1 MTDEKLIEDAVKR
14 WLKNAKHFD
23 EKKIAS
29 QVPLKLENCVDCRFD
44 VVAYDKDRGVF
55 WIVECKPTSREVE
68 ISNAFGQAATY
79 HSKIQRYPDQ
89 FVDSASEEKIIMR
102 YRRWAEATDAGRR
115 IRVELYVALKNEA
128 CKNLAAI
135 RDFRKRY
142 PEVGVIRYKEEGTCR
157 DYLRDEKK
165 EKDSAL
171 SKAETLTIM
180 LNNPWS
186 CPLGQNR

>member
-1 MTDEKLIEDAVKR
+1 MTDEKLIEDAVKK
-14 WLKNAKHFD
+14 WLRNKKRFD

-29 QVPLKLENCVDCRFD
+29 QVSLMVENRVECRFD

-55 WIVECKPTSREVE
+55 WVVECKPTSREVE

-89 FVDSASEEKIIMR
+89 FVNSVSDEKIVMR

-115 IRVELYVALKNEA
+115 IRVELYVALENEA
-128 CKNLAAI
+128 CRNLAAI
-135 RDFRKRY
+135 RNFRKRY
-142 PEVGVIRYKEEGTCR
+142 PEVGVIRYKEEGTCQ

-165 EKDSAL
+165 EKDFAL
-171 SKAETLTIM
+171 SRAETLTIM

-186 CPLGQNR
+186 SPPGLNR